1 MRRTR
6 ATTITT
12 NTGNRVSVREFMSAL
27 HETIVAQVQERERL
41 KAGKEYGRADT
52 VRDVL
57 LSVRVGMYRIRL
69 EDKPD
74 GRTEWQ
80 WTARPS

>member
-1 MRRTR
+1 M
-6 ATTITT
+6 
-12 NTGNRVSVREFMSAL
+12 SVREFMSAL

-80 WTARPS
+80 WTT